1 MNNNA
6 AGTSQELKFMAYA
19 RGLLTTT
26 PPTTAGGFV
35 PCTPFSS
42 LADKAGG
49 RMNTF
54 SLYRKSLSFVTLRVK
69 AEPLREI
76 RISDLP

>member
-1 MNNNA
+1 
-6 AGTSQELKFMAYA
+6 
-19 RGLLTTT
+19 
-26 PPTTAGGFV
+26 
-35 PCTPFSS
+35 
-42 LADKAGG
+42 
-49 RMNTF
+49 MNTF